1 MNIFCSVASF
11 DLIFLPPGNG
21 STYISPRRYFRRG
34 LQRGFK
40 KQTRLKYSYSR
51 ESGGE
56 WGKRGGGKQKNP
68 VKTQL
73 FNQNTL
79 FINIYIKNISV
90 LTRLTTNTILKL
102 HFYLIIL

>member
-11 DLIFLPPGNG
+11 DLIFLPPGIG

-51 ESGGE
+51 ENGGE
-56 WGKRGGGKQKNP
+56 WGKRGGGKQKKPN
-68 VKTQL
+68 K
-73 FNQNTL
+73 NTA
-79 FINIYIKNISV
+79 FQSKYIIY
-90 LTRLTTNTILKL
+90 
-102 HFYLIIL
+102 